1 MILLFGI
8 LSLLAMC
15 VCKVCKLEKA
25 GFGGLVLVGLRRF
38 SPFCS
43 VVGDFAPLGEV
54 KRQVVSFECLVD
66 CAAPLHLRCSYWP
79 YIVHPSRQI
88 NKCN

>member
-54 KRQVVSFECLVD
+54 KRQVDFC
-66 CAAPLHLRCSYWP
+66 
-79 YIVHPSRQI
+79 
-88 NKCN
+88 